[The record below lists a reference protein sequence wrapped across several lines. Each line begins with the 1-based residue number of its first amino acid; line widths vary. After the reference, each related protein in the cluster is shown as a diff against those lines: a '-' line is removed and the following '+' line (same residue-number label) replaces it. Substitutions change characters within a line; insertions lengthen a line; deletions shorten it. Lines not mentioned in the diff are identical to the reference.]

1 MGGSLAVA
9 EFNAVLN
16 HLPMATATAPATL
29 TAGCASIVPLAHA
42 VNPGNNTMLPTV
54 KRRVDTV
61 DITFGCLVIR

>member
-1 MGGSLAVA
+1 MA
-9 EFNAVLN
+9 EFTSVLN

-42 VNPGNNTMLPTV
+42 LNPGNNTTVPTV
-54 KRRVDTV
+54 MRIADTV